1 MTDKHHP
8 KRAATAS
15 APDTAQPAFD
25 ELGLSDTALSA
36 VRDMGYEYPTPVQ
49 AQAIPLVLS
58 GRDVMAAAQT
68 GTGKTAAFLLPSL
81 DRLDHAQHGAG
92 PLMLVVTPTRELAQQ
107 IQEVAEPICKR
118 THHTA
123 AVIVGGVGYEP
134 QRKALHQGCDL
145 LVATPGRLIDLIN
158 QGDCHLGQVEVLVL
172 DEADRMLD
180 MGFLPDMRKIVAQ
193 TPEQRQTLLFS
204 ATLDDSVL
212 DHTRSLVHD
221 PARVEI
227 ARKGTTAETVEQ
239 YVLGVS
245 REAKIS
251 VLLQLL
257 KREGAPRTIIFTNGK
272 HRADHICRKL
282 RKEHITCAPIHGDRS
297 QNQRSRALKAFAEG
311 EVDVLVATDVLARGI
326 DVQDVGYV
334 INYDVPRDDPENYI
348 HRIGRTGRAGEEGW
362 AVTLVTDEDYLE
374 LRDVEKILGRTIP
387 PYPRAEGLDLG
398 EHPFTPD
405 PDRNPSEK
413 LPSKKAR
420 KKMGKGRGAKGG
432 RGEKPEEAQEQR
444 EKREKPRKSPKK
456 KHASKAVAE
465 AAPEAQPEVVKN
477 RAARRAE
484 RFGAETRSSRRG
496 KGSGKKK
503 QAEHENRPNSR
514 SGRSGKPKQ
523 SKKRSAQGSDAPHRA
538 ARRPGEF
545 SGRRGR

>member
-8 KRAATAS
+8 KGAAAPAS
-15 APDTAQPAFD
+15 DTAPLGFD

-36 VRDMGYEYPTPVQ
+36 VHDMGYEYPTPVQ

-81 DRLDHAQHGAG
+81 DRLGHAQHGAG
-92 PLMLVVTPTRELAQQ
+92 PLMLVLTPTRELAQQ
-107 IQEVAEPICKR
+107 IQEVAEPICRR

-134 QRKALHQGCDL
+134 QRKALRQGCDL

-158 QGDCHLGQVEVLVL
+158 QGDCHLSQVEVLVL

-193 TPEQRQTLLFS
+193 TPERRQTLLFS

-221 PARVEI
+221 PERVEI

-257 KREGAPRTIIFTNGK
+257 EREGAARTIVFTNGK

-282 RKEHITCAPIHGDRS
+282 RKDHITCAPIHGDRT
-297 QNQRSRALKAFAEG
+297 QNQRSRALKAFADG

-326 DVQDVGYV
+326 DVQDVSYV

-362 AVTLVTDEDYLE
+362 SVTLVTDEDYLE
-374 LRDVEKILGRTIP
+374 LRDVEKMLGRTIP
-387 PYPRAEGLDLG
+387 PYPRTAGLDLG

-420 KKMGKGRGAKGG
+420 KKMGKGRQAKA
-432 RGEKPEEAQEQR
+432 EKPQEQQDQP
-444 EKREKPRKSPKK
+444 KRNPKK
-456 KHASKAVAE
+456 KYASEVVS
-465 AAPEAQPEVVKN
+465 QPETEARPEGPKPN
-477 RAARRAE
+477 RAARRAQ
-484 RFGAETRSSRRG
+484 RFGAETRSSR
-496 KGSGKKK
+496 
-503 QAEHENRPNSR
+503 H
-514 SGRSGKPKQ
+514 
-523 SKKRSAQGSDAPHRA
+523 KKRSSEKGQSERESRPTRRGGQGPKGSEKSRGQRKRPSQSHAAPHRT